1 MPSKRKQSTPPIII
15 NKRRYK
21 YVESNEGLCQKCAG
35 FKDENICMN
44 LPSCSDGG
52 YFVEVAKKL

>member
-1 MPSKRKQSTPPIII
+1 MTSKRKKRTPPIIV
-15 NKRRYK
+15 NKRRFK
-21 YVESNEGLCQKCAG
+21 YVESYEGLCQKCAG
-35 FKDENICMN
+35 YKDENICLN